1 MGQSRTEDIL
11 ENMLGAENKISDPQ
25 SREEALLIAIL
36 ETISNTDTRS
46 VDPESLGN
54 PQSREEELLLEI
66 LKAMEEHSGDS
77 IVYKNYIKF
86 NGKGIILPWTIDSD
100 HRVETVFYTTSYSNL
115 SSIIGN
121 TSGKNPTHLTMYNNK
136 YYTSNGNSET
146 NFGSWSAGEHT
157 YISNNGNNHSEFDGV
172 EVIDYTPTTWSNIK
186 YTLGCREAI
195 DGKAYFGYIKSY
207 KIYSVSTGKL
217 LHDLK
222 PARVFDTLDCFY
234 DSVDKKIYYNDTIV
248 SVDDI

>member
-86 NGKGIILPWTIDSD
+86 NGKGIMLPWTLDAD
-100 HRVETVFYTTSYSNL
+100 HKVEIVFHEKKYYNLTAAFGTTKNQARINIISYQD
-115 SSIIGN
+115 
-121 TSGKNPTHLTMYNNK
+121 K
-136 YYTSNGNSET
+136 YYTSTGTGET
-146 NFGSWSAGEHT
+146 NFGVWTAGEHT
-157 YISNNGNNHSEFDGV
+157 FVANNGNNHCEFDGE
-172 EVIDYTPTTWSNIK
+172 EVTPYTPTTDNVPYI
-186 YTLGCREAI
+186 LGARGSI
-195 DGKAYFGYIKSY
+195 TDKGFQGWIKSF
-207 KIYSVSTGKL
+207 KIYSLASGEL